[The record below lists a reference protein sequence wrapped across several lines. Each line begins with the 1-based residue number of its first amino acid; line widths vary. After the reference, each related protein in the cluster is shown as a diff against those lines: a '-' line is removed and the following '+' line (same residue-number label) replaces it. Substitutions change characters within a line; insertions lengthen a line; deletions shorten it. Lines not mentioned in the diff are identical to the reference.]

1 MTEVITIPVNKL
13 HEKKSIL
20 AGKRVTDVTIVP
32 GLCNKYTV
40 ETAPI
45 VKTGRLGR
53 SGRQRVRAIVPPK
66 PVRGRLGR
74 AGNPYPS
81 PVNKPKTSSKKRK

>member
-66 PVRGRLGR
+66 PV
-74 AGNPYPS
+74 NPYPS